1 MGEGERGE
9 PAETQVASRSV
20 GQKLEGDLCMREERR
35 GPWGRGGFDN
45 ELETNFIS
53 MQACCLSRRA
63 QTEFPC
69 RPGRVGG
76 RKREGLKVGVRER
89 KETRPLYHSGPQLPP
104 SIGTPALET
113 NPQIALLFLEQDNLS
128 PTLNLWSHPSS
139 APV

>member
-1 MGEGERGE
+1 M
-9 PAETQVASRSV
+9 ASRSV
-20 GQKLEGDLCMREERR
+20 GQKLEGDLCMREEGR
-35 GPWGRGGFDN
+35 GPCGRGGFDN

-76 RKREGLKVGVRER
+76 REREGLKVGVRER

-104 SIGTPALET
+104 SDCEESRASK
-113 NPQIALLFLEQDNLS
+113 N
-128 PTLNLWSHPSS
+128 
-139 APV
+139 